1 MKWVGV
7 LGRVVCLLV
16 VYLFLSSW
24 VVSVSYHWVLVTFGL
39 TTLGGATLL
48 RACKVFDLSE
58 VKNEEILSQL
68 RGVLQARE
76 LEVLRL
82 YMVLLA
88 VLSVRFLFFADTDR
102 LYQWG
107 DHVLSINLLLIVL
120 NGLVGLL
127 FVYWGMRLRDF
138 QRELDERIDYGK
150 RHYGN

>member
-24 VVSVSYHWVLVTFGL
+24 VVSVSYYWVLVTLGL

-48 RACKVFDLSE
+48 RAYKAFNLSE

-88 VLSVRFLFFADTDR
+88 ALSVRFLFFGDTDR

-138 QRELDERIDYGK
+138 QRELDERIDYEK